1 MVLWTILVVRLILV
15 QQRRFV
21 RALVKFLEPPP
32 PLIVAVLP
40 RLFCILVT
48 ISAIARFQPMVRK
61 TFFPQIGSLVYQLI
75 CRNADWPLCVSITER
90 LEQTRRLFC
99 YAEKRPQQAA

>member
-21 RALVKFLEPPP
+21 RALVKFLESPP

-90 LEQTRRLFC
+90 LETNSTPIPLRG
-99 YAEKRPQQAA
+99 ERPQQAA